1 MTVKITK
8 TVKTNRGESRRVVD
22 WYPQRIVCLTEEPT
36 EILYRLGE
44 QDRIVGISG
53 FTVRPAQ
60 ARKEKPK
67 VSAFTE
73 ADIPAIV
80 ALKPDLVI
88 GFSDIQ
94 ADIAQS
100 LIKQGV
106 TVLMNNH
113 RSVEEILKTI
123 VQIGALV
130 GKSSEAMELAL
141 HYRRKLE
148 ARQAVNVGRV
158 RKPKVYFEE
167 WYDPIITGIRW
178 VSELVE
184 AAGGEDVFVHHRNAS
199 LARDRIVGD
208 PVEIANLK
216 PDLILASWCGKKF
229 KPERMRERAGWASMK
244 AVQEGHLYEIPSS
257 MILQPGPGALG
268 DGFDRLCEIIDRWY
282 LK

>member
-1 MTVKITK
+1 MQP
-8 TVKTNRGESRRVVD
+8 D

-53 FTVRPAQ
+53 FTVRPAR
-60 ARKEKPK
+60 ARKEKPR

-80 ALKPDLVI
+80 SLKPDLVI

-100 LIKQGV
+100 LIRQGV
-106 TVLMNNH
+106 TVLINNH

-123 VQIGALV
+123 LQIGALV
-130 GKSSEAMELAL
+130 GKSSEAMDLARQ
-141 HYRRKLE
+141 YRRSLE
-148 ARQAVNVGRV
+148 ARQKVNAGRV
-158 RKPKVYFEE
+158 LKPRVYFEE

-178 VSELVE
+178 VSELVQ
-184 AAGGEDVFVHHRNAS
+184 AAGGEDVYAHHRTAS
-199 LARDRIVGD
+199 LAKDRIVAD
-208 PVEIANLK
+208 PGEVVNLN
-216 PDLILASWCGKKF
+216 PDLIVVSWCGKKF
-229 KPERMRERAGWASMK
+229 KPERIRQRPGWATMK

-257 MILQPGPGALG
+257 MILQPGPGALS
-268 DGFDRLCEIIDRWY
+268 DGFDRLCEIVDGWY
-282 LK
+282 RKVRIFESL